1 MEMNKNFIKINL
13 NDFSKI
19 KKFVQIAQSFYSD
32 IDIVKGNVCL
42 DGKSLLGVMVLDLSE
57 NVYVRIISDDVAE
70 NRRFDAVMEEFR

>member
-1 MEMNKNFIKINL
+1 MNKNFIKINL

-19 KKFVQIAQSFYSD
+19 KRFVQITQSFYSD

-42 DGKSLLGVMVLDLSE
+42 DGKSLLGVMALDLSE
-57 NVYVRIISDDVAE
+57 NVYVRIISDDVTE